1 MTLKIPQ
8 YESEQ
13 VYCLLSRQEGWGEK
27 KGKRRGEKRVIVR
40 VEYDSPG
47 GMKEEPR
54 GGREESRRM
63 VRGWREG

>member
-27 KGKRRGEKRVIVR
+27 KAERRARRDRTREKRVMER
-40 VEYDSPG
+40 VEYS
-47 GMKEEPR
+47 
-54 GGREESRRM
+54 
-63 VRGWREG
+63 